1 MFSKDNVLVHMDNVH
16 YIIRIMFFQEH
27 EDFKLNFRLI
37 FILFFVFNYFECNE
51 TFIFVI
57 KTFDCD
63 SEGTFP
69 QELLHFIPE
78 ADVIA
83 IHDLVIALIVVVAKV
98 AICFFLNVSDSLFRP
113 RLANEVNLLIML
125 NFKFFELCEADWE
138 GFQRLLRTH
147 WKFGLRI
154 VF

>member
-1 MFSKDNVLVHMDNVH
+1 MFSKDNVLIHMDNVH

-27 EDFKLNFRLI
+27 EDFKLYFRLI
-37 FILFFVFNYFECNE
+37 FIFFFVFYDFECNE

-57 KTFDCD
+57 ETFNCD
-63 SEGTFP
+63 SERTFP

-78 ADVIA
+78 ADVVA

-98 AICFFLNVSDSLFRP
+98 AICFFLDVSDSFFRP
-113 RLANEVNLLIML
+113 RLANEVNLLILL
-125 NFKFFELCEADWE
+125 NFKLFELCEADWE

-147 WKFGLRI
+147 RKFGLRI